1 EWYEKAVAQ
10 GHAGA
15 MNNLA
20 NLYYH
25 ADGVHL
31 DRDKAKSLWQ
41 KAADLGDEKAKDN
54 LKKLF

>member
-1 EWYEKAVAQ
+1 
-10 GHAGA
+10 

-54 LKKLF
+54 LKELF